1 MANDVLV
8 LGTGNVKKLLLEYSI
23 PAIIAMMASSLY
35 NIVDSVFIGH
45 GVGALAISG
54 LAITFPLMN
63 LSAAFG
69 SLIGAGGATLVS
81 IKMGQQDTEN
91 AEKVLGNVV
100 SLNII
105 LGITFM
111 VLGLW
116 FLKPILSFFGASA
129 DTMPYAYDYMFVI
142 LIGNVVTHLYLGLNN
157 VMRSSGYPRKAM
169 IMTLIT
175 IVINTALDP
184 IFIFGFRWG
193 IRGAAIATVL
203 AQIVALALVVG
214 HFSKKTHTVY
224 FKTGIFRLRKRI
236 VNGIFSIGMAPFM
249 VNACSCLVVVI
260 INKALYTHGG
270 DLAIGAYGIINR
282 IMMLFGMLVM
292 GFNQG
297 MQPIAGYNFG
307 AQQNDRVKS
316 VLKLTIFYA
325 SCVMCVG
332 FLAGELFPR
341 ALSIM
346 FTTDENLIALSVK
359 GMRIALSA
367 APVVGFQM
375 VVSNFFQSIGQA
387 PKAVFLSS
395 TRQLLFLVP
404 LLLILPN
411 FFGTTGVWLSMPI
424 SDVLAAILAAVL
436 LFRDKTLK
444 IKQS

>member
-142 LIGNVVTHLYLGLNN
+142 LIGNVVTHLYLGL
-157 VMRSSGYPRKAM
+157 K
-169 IMTLIT
+169 
-175 IVINTALDP
+175 
-184 IFIFGFRWG
+184 
-193 IRGAAIATVL
+193 
-203 AQIVALALVVG
+203 
-214 HFSKKTHTVY
+214 
-224 FKTGIFRLRKRI
+224 
-236 VNGIFSIGMAPFM
+236 
-249 VNACSCLVVVI
+249 
-260 INKALYTHGG
+260 
-270 DLAIGAYGIINR
+270 
-282 IMMLFGMLVM
+282 
-292 GFNQG
+292 
-297 MQPIAGYNFG
+297 
-307 AQQNDRVKS
+307 DRKS
-316 VLKLTIFYA
+316 V
-325 SCVMCVG
+325 V
-332 FLAGELFPR
+332 
-341 ALSIM
+341 
-346 FTTDENLIALSVK
+346 
-359 GMRIALSA
+359 
-367 APVVGFQM
+367 
-375 VVSNFFQSIGQA
+375 
-387 PKAVFLSS
+387 
-395 TRQLLFLVP
+395 
-404 LLLILPN
+404 
-411 FFGTTGVWLSMPI
+411 
-424 SDVLAAILAAVL
+424 
-436 LFRDKTLK
+436 
-444 IKQS
+444 